1 MARENAP
8 VTATLPTGYTAR
20 PARGDDETEAEAV
33 LGLIRA
39 CDLAETGETDD
50 WTVQDILDGWR
61 SLGDMTSG
69 TLLIHAPE
77 GQLAGYGTIQSHVAG
92 RLDQHVYIH
101 PTHPRPALATF
112 IPHHP

>member
-77 GQLAGYGTIQSHVAG
+77 RQLAGYGAHQPPRAG
-92 RLDQHVYIH
+92 RAGGDVYIH
-101 PTHPRPALATF
+101 PHPRGRGRGTF
-112 IPHHP
+112 LHHQR